1 MTIER
6 KISKNPVV
14 AYNDMTAVDALRL
27 MRRENIAKVPVL
39 DRKGN
44 LVGVITEKDI
54 LKASLADEKN
64 MSLLE
69 MAYEVSNL
77 TIDKLMTKE
86 VITIGPN
93 TSVEKAARLFSEGY
107 DMVIGTDV
115 DEFLVVDP
123 AVGQDLI
130 CFLSTVSAGGVSISG
145 LGVDVGQNT
154 ACEGPLAEKLPFLS
168 QRRYALLSTRYSKSS
183 VLTSPVEWGSG
194 FHRTRKH
201 NFHIVRNLYLFHFGC
216 VDLARIEAKFSDSER
231 VAEGWSR
238 HFRKSILYVF

>member
-27 MRRENIAKVPVL
+27 MRKENIAKVPVL

-77 TIDKLMTKE
+77 TIDKLMTKD

-93 TSVEKAARLFSEGY
+93 TSVEKAARLMITEDLSFLPVLEDQKLIGVLSRSDMFSILMDLFGARNYGTRITFEV
-107 DMVIGTDV
+107 DDKIGT
-115 DEFLVVDP
+115 L
-123 AVGQDLI
+123 AK
-130 CFLSTVSAGGVSISG
+130 ISK
-145 LGVDVGQNT
+145 V
-154 ACEGPLAEKLPFLS
+154 LAENNISIISLCTLEEEKGVYTLTLKVQGADSDLLESLISPF
-168 QRRYALLSTRYSKSS
+168 
-183 VLTSPVEWGSG
+183 
-194 FHRTRKH
+194 
-201 NFHIVRNLYLFHFGC
+201 
-216 VDLARIEAKFSDSER
+216 AR
-231 VAEGWSR
+231 
-238 HFRKSILYVF
+238 SIITPGE

>member
-27 MRRENIAKVPVL
+27 MRKENIAKVPVL

-93 TSVEKAARLFSEGY
+93 TSVEKAARLMITEDLSFLPVLEDQKLIGVLSRSDMFSILMDLFGARNYGTRITFEV
-107 DMVIGTDV
+107 DDKIGT
-115 DEFLVVDP
+115 L
-123 AVGQDLI
+123 AK
-130 CFLSTVSAGGVSISG
+130 ISK
-145 LGVDVGQNT
+145 V
-154 ACEGPLAEKLPFLS
+154 LAENNISIISLCTLEEEKGVYTLTLKVQGADSDLLESLISPF
-168 QRRYALLSTRYSKSS
+168 
-183 VLTSPVEWGSG
+183 
-194 FHRTRKH
+194 
-201 NFHIVRNLYLFHFGC
+201 
-216 VDLARIEAKFSDSER
+216 AR
-231 VAEGWSR
+231 
-238 HFRKSILYVF
+238 SIITPGE

>member
-54 LKASLADEKN
+54 LKASLTDEKN

-93 TSVEKAARLFSEGY
+93 TSVEKAARLMITEDLSFLPVLEDQKLIGVLSRSDMFSILMDLFGARNYGTRITFEV
-107 DMVIGTDV
+107 DDKIGT
-115 DEFLVVDP
+115 L
-123 AVGQDLI
+123 AK
-130 CFLSTVSAGGVSISG
+130 ISK
-145 LGVDVGQNT
+145 V
-154 ACEGPLAEKLPFLS
+154 LAENNISIISLCTLEEEKGVYTLTLKVQGADSDLLESLISPF
-168 QRRYALLSTRYSKSS
+168 
-183 VLTSPVEWGSG
+183 
-194 FHRTRKH
+194 
-201 NFHIVRNLYLFHFGC
+201 
-216 VDLARIEAKFSDSER
+216 AR
-231 VAEGWSR
+231 
-238 HFRKSILYVF
+238 SIITPGE

>member
-93 TSVEKAARLFSEGY
+93 TSVEKAARLMITEDLSFLPVLEDQKLIGVLSRSDMFSILMDLFGARNYGTRITFEV
-107 DMVIGTDV
+107 DDKIGT
-115 DEFLVVDP
+115 L
-123 AVGQDLI
+123 AK
-130 CFLSTVSAGGVSISG
+130 ISK
-145 LGVDVGQNT
+145 V
-154 ACEGPLAEKLPFLS
+154 LAENNISIISLCTLEEEKGVYTLTLKVQGADSDLLESLISPF
-168 QRRYALLSTRYSKSS
+168 
-183 VLTSPVEWGSG
+183 
-194 FHRTRKH
+194 
-201 NFHIVRNLYLFHFGC
+201 
-216 VDLARIEAKFSDSER
+216 AR
-231 VAEGWSR
+231 
-238 HFRKSILYVF
+238 SIITPGE

>member
-27 MRRENIAKVPVL
+27 MRKENIAKVPVL
-39 DRKGN
+39 DREGN

-93 TSVEKAARLFSEGY
+93 TSVEKAARLMITEDLSFLPVLEDQKLIGVLSRSDMFSILMDLFGARNYGTRITFEV
-107 DMVIGTDV
+107 DDKIGT
-115 DEFLVVDP
+115 L
-123 AVGQDLI
+123 AK
-130 CFLSTVSAGGVSISG
+130 ISK
-145 LGVDVGQNT
+145 V
-154 ACEGPLAEKLPFLS
+154 LAENNISIISLCTLEEEKGVYTLTLKVQGADSDLLESLISPF
-168 QRRYALLSTRYSKSS
+168 
-183 VLTSPVEWGSG
+183 
-194 FHRTRKH
+194 
-201 NFHIVRNLYLFHFGC
+201 
-216 VDLARIEAKFSDSER
+216 AR
-231 VAEGWSR
+231 
-238 HFRKSILYVF
+238 SIITPGE